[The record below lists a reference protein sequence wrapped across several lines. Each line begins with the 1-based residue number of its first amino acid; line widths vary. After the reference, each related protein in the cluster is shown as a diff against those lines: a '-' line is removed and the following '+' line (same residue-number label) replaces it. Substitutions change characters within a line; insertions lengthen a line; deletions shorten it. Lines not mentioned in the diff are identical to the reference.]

1 MEISHTLHGRFSDAY
16 LFEMMNQ
23 VNEPRKILESEY
35 LVDCSRDCNAVLA
48 SRDQMT
54 FMIESSR
61 AFLFTEYARSG
72 CGTFKNQGSDPKVWD
87 ALSVSATIFST
98 RCHGGWPAQDKFPSY
113 QDIQEIL
120 QQAKADKVARKE
132 LLDTYYDDGRIA
144 ELIRR

>member
-1 MEISHTLHGRFSDAY
+1 MEISHTPHGNFSDAY

-35 LVDCSRDCNAVLA
+35 LVDCNRDCNAVLA
-48 SRDQMT
+48 STDQMT
-54 FMIESSR
+54 IMIESSR

-72 CGTFKNQGSDPKVWD
+72 CGTFKNQGSDPKLWD
-87 ALSVSATIFST
+87 ALPVSATIFSS
-98 RCHGGWPAQDKFPSY
+98 RRHRGWPAQDKFSSY
-113 QDIQEIL
+113 QDIQEIPL
-120 QQAKADKVARKE
+120 QAKADKLDRKE